1 MNCLVIK
8 HVKAMGMTLPWVS
21 KIHIHLVTLQK
32 QLKTYG
38 SSMPSL
44 SAVSKIYLRTYPTTQ
59 SAPNTAGHGKRT
71 HLRIRRKINR
81 QMPIQITLIGLR
93 ARLKQMDR
101 RIPMALRDSMMQRRQ
116 AIHIRRADGTLAVL
130 EQDLDNRGRADG
142 SRSVEGQLAALVFH
156 SCAAFVR
163 DQDAD
168 GGEVCFRGS
177 EVEGVLGREL
187 VSMALLALE
196 EAYLARTAFNVHV
209 GAFAE

>member
-1 MNCLVIK
+1 
-8 HVKAMGMTLPWVS
+8 
-21 KIHIHLVTLQK
+21 
-32 QLKTYG
+32 
-38 SSMPSL
+38 
-44 SAVSKIYLRTYPTTQ
+44 
-59 SAPNTAGHGKRT
+59 
-71 HLRIRRKINR
+71 
-81 QMPIQITLIGLR
+81 
-93 ARLKQMDR
+93 
-101 RIPMALRDSMMQRRQ
+101 MMQRRQ